1 MTPTDPT
8 AGYTV
13 VARRYRPQ
21 QFIDLIGQEHV
32 AKALT
37 NAITSGRIAHA
48 FLFTGARGTG
58 KTSTARI
65 LAKALNCVQ
74 GPTPTPCD
82 VCDICRSVA
91 NGDDVDVLEIDG
103 ASNNKVDEIRDLKS
117 NVGFRPQRAR
127 FKIYIIDEVHML
139 SNSAFNALLKTLEE
153 PPPHVKFLF
162 ATTEVQKI
170 PITIL
175 SRCQRFDFAA
185 IGPAKVFETLKYI
198 VKKEGLEADEDALHI
213 IARRAAGSMRDA
225 QTLLDQLLGF
235 SDGKLTA
242 DKLHALLGT
251 AGDDRVGQLAGAILA
266 KDAALALDTVA
277 QAAEAGLQL
286 GELLDQLIDYW
297 RGLMLVHVA
306 GAAARDLPGTPS
318 LHVRIRDH
326 AATTGLDTVLAGLD
340 ILTAAKGKA
349 RTTAHVQVLIEVAVV
364 RLSRLDE
371 LLSVAS
377 LLQMAAGQGGA
388 AVKVAAPRAAVAVAP
403 AATRQAEDVKKNGP
417 VTSPPVATVSGAG
430 FSGEMTAAALPALW
444 ANVVAEVG
452 MIRGR
457 NLEPAGLPAILG
469 PNALEVR
476 FPAGYTSQYDAIQ
489 HDTSQEVI
497 RRTLKMKTGRDV
509 QLKVTLL
516 AATAERP
523 AYTAAVA
530 PDRKKDLMQLPIF
543 VKAAAALGAQLI
555 KVDDGFNPYLATA
568 PVAVAIPADGP
579 DELAPLSDPDEV

>member
-1 MTPTDPT
+1 
-8 AGYTV
+8 V

-21 QFIDLIGQEHV
+21 QFADLIGQEHV

-65 LAKALNCVQ
+65 LAKALNCVE
-74 GPTPTPCD
+74 GPTATPCD
-82 VCDICRSVA
+82 VCDICKSVA

-162 ATTEVQKI
+162 ATTEAQKI

-198 VKKEGLEADEDALHI
+198 VKKEGLEADDDALHI

-235 SDGKLTA
+235 SDGPLTA

-251 AGDDRVGQLAGAILA
+251 AGDDRVGDLAGAIVA
-266 KDAALALDTVA
+266 KDAAKALEVVA
-277 QAAEAGLQL
+277 QAAAAGLQL

-318 LHVRIRDH
+318 LHQRIRDH
-326 AATTGLDTVLAGLD
+326 AAAGSLDTVLAGLD
-340 ILTAAKGKA
+340 ILTAAKVKA
-349 RTTAHVQVLIEVAVV
+349 RTSAHVQVLIEVAVV

-377 LLQMAAGQGGA
+377 LLQMAAGQGTVVA
-388 AVKVAAPRAAVAVAP
+388 KVAAPRAAPPVAP
-403 AATRQAEDVKKNGP
+403 RPAEDLKKNGP
-417 VTSPPVATVSGAG
+417 VTSVPVVNLNGVG
-430 FSGEMTAAALPALW
+430 YSGELTAAMLPGLW

-452 MIRGR
+452 MFRGK
-457 NLEPAGLPAILG
+457 NLEPAGVPAILG

-489 HDTSQEVI
+489 HETSQEVI
-497 RRTLKMKTGRDV
+497 RRILKMQTGRDIQIRV
-509 QLKVTLL
+509 GID
-516 AATAERP
+516 AATPDRP
-523 AYTAAVA
+523 AFTVPQA

-543 VKAAAALGAQLI
+543 QKAVASLGAQLI
-555 KVDDGFNPYLATA
+555 KVDDGFNPYLAGA
-568 PVAVAIPADGP
+568 PAAVALTVEP
-579 DELAPLSDPDEV
+579 DELAPLPPDPDEV